1 MKRYIAILLMIAGT
15 AQADTS
21 INAVISLSD
30 SLGYESTGYG
40 AQLHTTG
47 QAGNW
52 GWSAQAMALQHA
64 KISGTGQRYQAI
76 AMGRRYFGD
85 WFVEAGG
92 QWRGYATKF
101 PNGSEW
107 SKYGTAPGIGI
118 GTNKGGTEWTFRY
131 FAPDSTMNETEMI
144 AASVDVLLSE
154 MWLFGATVEQ
164 WRFDQGGE
172 RLSGTQAMFRFGWR
186 F

>member
-21 INAVISLSD
+21 LNAVISLSND
-30 SLGYESTGYG
+30 LGYESTGYG

-92 QWRGYATKF
+92 QWRGYTTKF
-101 PNGSEW
+101 PDGREW
-107 SKYGTAPGIGI
+107 SKYGTAPGVGV
-118 GTNKGGTEWTFRY
+118 GLNQGDMDWTLRY
-131 FAPDSTMNETEMI
+131 FAPDSTPNNTSI
-144 AASVDVLLSE
+144 LALSGRVPVGDS
-154 MWLFGATVEQ
+154 WTISGTVEQ
-164 WRFDQGGE
+164 WRFDQGSD
-172 RLSGTQAMFRFGWR
+172 RLSGTMVMIGFGFRF
-186 F
+186 